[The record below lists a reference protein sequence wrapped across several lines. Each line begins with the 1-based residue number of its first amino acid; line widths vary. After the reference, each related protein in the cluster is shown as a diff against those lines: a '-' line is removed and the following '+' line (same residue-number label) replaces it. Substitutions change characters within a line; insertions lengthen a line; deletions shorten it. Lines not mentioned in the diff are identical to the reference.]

1 MSQRFPLQSLHQRR
15 GTILIIVLV
24 VIVLLSLSAYTFTTF
39 MRTEREVSMLMTRR
53 LQSKYLV
60 DSAIDYTRLLLSY
73 DNATIHGKGGLWD
86 NEEGFREVDVASDN
100 EEDRERVG
108 HFTIVAPGMD
118 EEGSPEGFRYG
129 LVDESSKLN
138 VNVLPIIDRFPTADG
153 SAAQQLLLAFP
164 GMTEEIADRILD
176 FLDEDDDVRDF
187 GLESDF
193 YNGLTT
199 PYNCKNGPL
208 DSLEEL
214 LQVYGVTAELLYGND
229 INRNGIIDQD
239 ESQSDTALE
248 ADLELGWSSYLT
260 LYSKESNQNAEGQ
273 VRVNINNMDLERMYD
288 DLGAYF
294 DERWRVFV
302 VMARVNGLFYADQLE
317 EGVEPV
323 TNVPFVDLDFDSL
336 ESANTFNQVL
346 QFVNAFTTMTDPQ
359 SGETITLASP
369 LQQLEPGFPIQLL
382 AAMDNMTTY
391 EGDSIPGRVNIMQA
405 SRLIMLGVP
414 GLDEE
419 LVDEII
425 RRRGSDFELLAPEGV
440 DVFRQH
446 ETWLL
451 SEGVVDLPTMQAI
464 TPFVCTGGEVFKA
477 EVVGYFN
484 DLIGA
489 SRAEVFL
496 DSTQPLPRILFW
508 RDKSHLPLGYNIDIL
523 GRDLIEQ

>member
-1 MSQRFPLQSLHQRR
+1 MHRRYERCMNQRR

-24 VIVLLSLSAYTFTTF
+24 VVVLLSLSAYTFTTF
-39 MRTEREVSMLMTRR
+39 MRTEREVSVLMTRR
-53 LQSKYLV
+53 LQSKYLI
-60 DSAIDYTRLLLSY
+60 DSGIDYTRLLLSY
-73 DNATIHGKGGLWD
+73 DNATIQGKGGLWD
-86 NEEGFREVDVASDN
+86 NEEGFREVEVAAEN
-100 EEDRERVG
+100 EEEPERIG
-108 HFTIVAPGMD
+108 RFTIVAPSID
-118 EEGSPEGFRYG
+118 EEGNPEGFRYG

-138 VNVLPIIDRFPTADG
+138 VNVLPIIDNFQTAEG
-153 SAAQQLLLAFP
+153 GAARQLLLALP
-164 GMTEEIADRILD
+164 GMDEELADRILD
-176 FLDEDDDVRDF
+176 FLDEDDEARDF
-187 GLESDF
+187 GLESDH
-193 YNGLTT
+193 YNGLTP

-208 DSLEEL
+208 DSLDEL
-214 LQVYGVTAELLYGND
+214 LLVEGVTPQLLFGND
-229 INRNGIIDQD
+229 INRNGILDPD
-239 ESQSDTALE
+239 ERQGDTALE
-248 ADLELGWSSYLT
+248 ADLELGWINFLT
-260 LYSKESNQNAEGQ
+260 LYSKESNQNMEGQ
-273 VRVNINNMDLERMYD
+273 VRVNINNSDLERMYD

-323 TNVPFVDLDFDSL
+323 NNVPFVDLDFDTL
-336 ESANTFNQVL
+336 EATTSFNQVL
-346 QFVNAFTTMTDPQ
+346 QFVNAFTTMADPG

-369 LQQLEPGFPIQLL
+369 LQQLDPGFPIQLL

-391 EGDSIPGRVNIMQA
+391 EGDSIPGRINIMQA
-405 SRLIMLGVP
+405 PRRILLGIP

-425 RRRGSDFELLAPEGV
+425 RRRGSDYELLAPEGV

-451 SEGVVDLPTMQAI
+451 SENVIDLTTMQAI

-489 SRAEVFL
+489 TRAEVFL

-508 RDKSHLPLGYNIDIL
+508 RDKSHLPLGYNIDVL
-523 GRDLIEQ
+523 GRDLIEE